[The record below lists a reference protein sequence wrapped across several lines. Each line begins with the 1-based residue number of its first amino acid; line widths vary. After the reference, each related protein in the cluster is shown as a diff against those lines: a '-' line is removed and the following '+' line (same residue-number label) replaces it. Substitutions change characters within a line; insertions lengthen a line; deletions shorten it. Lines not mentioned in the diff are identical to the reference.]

1 MYIDSHAHLFSD
13 NYGSDL
19 EEVLNRSARCG
30 IQAVVVPGTNLMT
43 SREAVDL
50 AKRFPALHPCVGVH
64 PHEASSVTD
73 EDLSAI
79 EKLSANPG
87 IVAIGEIGLDYHY
100 DFAPRERQ
108 QHIFRDQI
116 SLAVKR
122 NLPIVVH
129 TRESMGDAIDIVNA
143 SVQEWPQWRPGHAEV
158 PSRGVFHCFTGT
170 ADEAEKLF
178 SLGFYVSFPGI
189 VTFKNSPVRETLR
202 TIGLKRVLLE
212 TDSPYLTPVPHR
224 GKRNEPSYIPLIAAS
239 VAEALDTTPDEVA
252 ATTTLN
258 AMNLFAIKTHVR
270 STQHI

>member
-1 MYIDSHAHLFSD
+1 MYIDSHAHLFFD

-19 EEVLNRSARCG
+19 EEVLDRSSRSG
-30 IQAVVVPGTNLMT
+30 IQAIVVPGTNLKT

-50 AKRFPALHPCVGVH
+50 AKRFPLLHACVGVH
-64 PHEASSVTD
+64 PHEASAVTG

-79 EKLSANPG
+79 EELSADPG

-108 QHIFRDQI
+108 RDIFRNQI
-116 SLAVKR
+116 SLAARR

-129 TRESMGDAIDIVNA
+129 TRESMADAIDIVTA
-143 SVQEWPQWRPGHAEV
+143 SVQEWPQWRPGKAEG

-170 ADEAEKLF
+170 VDEARTLF
-178 SLGFYVSFPGI
+178 SMGFYVSFPGI

-202 TIGLKRVLLE
+202 TIGLERIMLE
-212 TDSPYLTPVPHR
+212 TDSPYLAPVPHR

-239 VAEALDTTPDEVA
+239 VAETLNTTPDQVA
-252 ATTTLN
+252 LATTFN
-258 AMNLFAIKTHVR
+258 AMNLFSITTHVR

>member
-1 MYIDSHAHLFSD
+1 MYVDSHAHLFFD

-19 EEVLNRSARCG
+19 EEILERSSRNG
-30 IQAVVVPGTNLMT
+30 IQAIVVPGTNLAT

-50 AKRFPALHPCVGVH
+50 AGRFPLLHPCVGVH
-64 PHEASSVTD
+64 PHEASTVTN
-73 EDLSAI
+73 EDLLAI
-79 EKLSANPG
+79 EELSAATG
-87 IVAIGEIGLDYHY
+87 VVAIGEIGLDYHY

-108 QHIFRDQI
+108 RDVFRNQI
-116 SLAVKR
+116 SLAVRR

-129 TRESMGDAIDIVNA
+129 TRESMDEAIDIVTGC
-143 SVQEWPQWRPGHAEV
+143 VQEWPHWRPGAAEG

-170 ADEAEKLF
+170 ADQARTLF

-202 TIGLKRVLLE
+202 TIGLERILIE

-239 VAEALDTTPDEVA
+239 IAETLNTTTDHVAA
-252 ATTTLN
+252 ATTRN
-258 AMNLFAIKTHVR
+258 ATDLFAIRAHVR